1 MPKLVLRI
9 FLYAMA
15 AIGVGIP
22 LSVIAFVGLALV
34 GF

>member
-1 MPKLVLRI
+1 MPKLVVRI
-9 FLYAMA
+9 LLYATA

-22 LSVIAFVGLALV
+22 LTIIAFVGLALV